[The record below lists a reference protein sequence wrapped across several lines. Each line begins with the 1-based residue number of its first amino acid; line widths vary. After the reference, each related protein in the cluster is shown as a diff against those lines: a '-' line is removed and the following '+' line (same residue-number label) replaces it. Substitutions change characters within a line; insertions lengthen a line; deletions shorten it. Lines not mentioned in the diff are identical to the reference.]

1 LIVKRGVGYL
11 IVKRGVGYLIVK
23 RGVGYLIVKRG
34 VRYLIVKRGV
44 RYLIVKRGVGY
55 LIVKRGVGYLI
66 DSQEIQIKKC
76 HFLNYVINWHKV
88 SLVVNIAENV
98 FAGQS
103 RLNERLV
110 RQKQINNLA
119 HRC

>member
-1 LIVKRGVGYL
+1 LTVKRGVGYLIVKRGVGYL

-44 RYLIVKRGVGY
+44 GY

-76 HFLNYVINWHKV
+76 HFINYVINWHKDLT
-88 SLVVNIAENV
+88 SLSFNRDCPANTFSAI
-98 FAGQS
+98 FTT
-103 RLNERLV
+103 RLTLC
-110 RQKQINNLA
+110 QLIT
-119 HRC
+119 